1 MLRHL
6 PFIILSFFCFAL
18 QGQNLVD
25 HDSIKVL
32 LDQQRYPIVEQY
44 LAHPDVPKLG
54 LGYES
59 DSIALK
65 WLESK
70 ADLYFETGRFGQAIE
85 LYGSLVNQYENRLGD
100 HRSMLA
106 GMHNNLGVTLGYSGR
121 YDAAQDHYQ
130 KALEISQQIYD
141 KSDPQMAVSY
151 NNYGVFNE
159 RKGDYGL
166 AQEYYEEAL
175 RIREAYYGPVHEKV
189 ADCYNNLGNIRYFK
203 GDWKGAR
210 PLYQKAYDIYLTRLG
225 PQNTNLGYACMNLAI
240 TYALE
245 GDMKRSESLFQ
256 QDLSIR
262 QSVYGESH
270 PLTAYCYDNL
280 GQLYQMQS
288 EYAKA
293 SEHYA
298 RSLEISKSAYG
309 EEHPFVAQTYG
320 NLAKLAL
327 LQTDSIAAETYY
339 LKALQVLGIYD
350 GQQWLA
356 VEKVKDGPKALRLV
370 QELFQLQAQ
379 LKDKEEA
386 AWQSLE
392 FVNQLVDYFRT
403 SYRAEGSQLY
413 LQESIVPLYESGI
426 IFAQKRF
433 KQSGNSD
440 YLAFAFGLSE
450 QTAAVLLRK
459 AMKQS
464 KGAYQAEIPDTLIN
478 LEKNSRTLLEFY
490 DRQLNSTKE
499 PDLIASYQAAR
510 FQQLQTYDSIQK
522 HLEIHY
528 PVYFQRKK
536 QTRINNIE
544 DIRQSLLGPDQSL
557 IEYFIG
563 RENIF
568 SFMLSQDTLILTQQ
582 AKPKD
587 LAQQV
592 AELRQGIYS
601 YFITPNQSDSLYLA
615 SLRLYRQR
623 ASQFYQNLIAP
634 IAPYLGKKLMIVP
647 QGELGY
653 IPFEVLLSDTLAALA
668 KPKQYA
674 YLIKQKTISYSFSVA
689 QLLAQQK
696 LPPIESQ
703 GLLAV
708 RPSFSPN
715 KLISANEIELLRRNL
730 GPLPFAIKEVENIL
744 KSWPGTARLI
754 QDQEAN
760 IEHFKQIAREY
771 SILHIAT
778 HAQADDQ
785 SNASERAFLAF
796 QPNDSFPENNYLY
809 FNELPL
815 LDLDADLVVLS
826 ACETG
831 IGTLHQGEGIASLA
845 RGFTQAGA
853 RSIVTTLWSVNDAQT
868 SKLMT
873 VFYQYLALGIPKDEA
888 LQKARSNYLE
898 SADDFYSHPF
908 FWGAYVAIGDM
919 SPMPKPGASSPWL
932 LALLAT
938 GLTFLAIW
946 FVRTAKLG

>member
-6 PFIILSFFCFAL
+6 PILILSFFGFAL
-18 QGQNLVD
+18 QGQELIDN
-25 HDSIKVL
+25 DSIQAL
-32 LDQQRYPIVEQY
+32 LTQQQFPLVEQY
-44 LAHPDVPKLG
+44 LAHPDVPQLG
-54 LGYES
+54 QGYES

-85 LYGSLVNQYENRLGD
+85 LYRSLLRKYENRKGE
-100 HRSMLA
+100 HAQPIA
-106 GMHNNLGVTLGYSGR
+106 GLHNNLGISLGYSGR
-121 YDAAQDHYQ
+121 YEEAQDHYQ
-130 KALEISQQIYD
+130 QALDISLKIYD
-141 KSDPQMAVSY
+141 KDDPQIAVSY

-175 RIREAYYGPVHEKV
+175 RIRKTHYGPIHEKV

-225 PQNTNLGYACMNLAI
+225 PQNTNVGYACMNLAI

-288 EYAKA
+288 EFSKA
-293 SEHYA
+293 SDHYA

-309 EEHPFVAQTYG
+309 ENHPFVAQTYG

-327 LQTDSIAAETYY
+327 LQTDSIAAENYY
-339 LKALQVLGIYD
+339 LKAIQVLGIHD
-350 GQQWLA
+350 GKQWLA
-356 VEKVKDGPKALRLV
+356 VEKVKDGPKAIRLM
-370 QELFQLQAQ
+370 QELFQLQTQ
-379 LKDKEEA
+379 LKDREEA
-386 AWQSLE
+386 AWQCLK
-392 FVNQLVDYFRT
+392 FVNQIVDYFRT
-403 SYRAEGSQLY
+403 SYRAEGSQLF
-413 LQESIVPLYESGI
+413 LQESIVPFYESGI
-426 IFAQKRF
+426 IFAQQRF
-433 KQSGNSD
+433 EQSGNSD

-459 AMKQS
+459 SIKQTE
-464 KGAYQAEIPDTLIN
+464 GASQTEIPDTLIN
-478 LEKNSRTLLEFY
+478 LEESCRTLLEFY
-490 DRQLNSTKE
+490 DRQLNSAIE
-499 PDLIASYQAAR
+499 SHLVEAYQEAR
-510 FQQLQTYDSIQK
+510 FQQLQTYDSIQT
-522 HLEIHY
+522 HLERNY
-528 PVYFQRKK
+528 PVYFQRKN
-536 QTRINNIE
+536 QTPISNIE
-544 DIRQSLLGPDQSL
+544 DIRENLLSPEQSL

-563 RENIF
+563 KENVF
-568 SFMLSQDTLILTQQ
+568 SFLLNQDTLILTQQ

-587 LAQQV
+587 LSQQV

-601 YFITPNQSDSLYLA
+601 YFLAPNQSDSLYLA
-615 SLRLYRQR
+615 SLRLYRQG
-623 ASQFYQNLIAP
+623 ASQFYQSLIAP

-653 IPFEVLLSDTLAALA
+653 IPFEVLLSDTLAELG

-674 YLIKQKTISYSFSVA
+674 YLAKQKTISYSFSVA
-689 QLLAQQK
+689 QLLKQQK
-696 LPPIESQ
+696 LPSIETE

-708 RPSFSPN
+708 RPSFPPN
-715 KLISANEIELLRRNL
+715 KLITANETELIRRNL
-730 GPLPFAIKEVENIL
+730 GPLPFAIEEVENII
-744 KSWPGTARLI
+744 KTWPGAAKVI

-760 IEHFKQIAREY
+760 IEHFKLIARDY
-771 SILHIAT
+771 AILHIAT

-785 SNASERAFLAF
+785 SRASERAFLAF
-796 QPNDSFPENNYLY
+796 QPNDSLPDNNYLY

-815 LDLDADLVVLS
+815 LYLDADLVVLS

-868 SKLMT
+868 SKLMS

-888 LQKARSNYLE
+888 LQKARTYYLE

-932 LALLAT
+932 LAFLAT

-946 FVRTAKLG
+946 FGRTAKLG